1 MRKLRL
7 PVTLAVLRLGVMVHV
22 AGRYT
27 VSIGHLS
34 EGDLRDNRYAIA
46 LPQVPEPPIRYETS
60 VILSRQK

>member
-34 EGDLRDNRYAIA
+34 EGDLRDNR
-46 LPQVPEPPIRYETS
+46 
-60 VILSRQK
+60 